1 MIQLLMGV
9 GERIAGM
16 LPHTFAALVT
26 PIAVI
31 VIVLLI
37 WAIRWRPPE

>member
-1 MIQLLMGV
+1 MIPLLMEV

-26 PIAVI
+26 PVAVV
-31 VIVLLI
+31 VIVLLV
-37 WAIRWRPPE
+37 WALKWRPPE

>member
-1 MIQLLMGV
+1 MILSLIEA

-26 PIAVI
+26 PVIVI

-37 WAIRWRPPE
+37 WAVKWRSPE